1 MKYCGRFVV
10 EFLPSEKQG
19 MARVVCDELARQAY
33 TSPTDVF
40 VKRLLQLRE
49 LSEDWM
55 QIDGVKNSLS
65 EAGDGNQS
73 IVHEGVMSGND
84 MSDNDD
90 NDMCDVSM
98 VCDEIPSTSDYM
110 GQERRPRPISRM
122 SDQRSTCAL
131 YFSLENQFLMCCSDV
146 LLKPVNSVVANK

>member
-1 MKYCGRFVV
+1 
-10 EFLPSEKQG
+10 

-33 TSPTDVF
+33 SSPTDVF
-40 VKRLLQLRE
+40 VKRLIQLRE

-55 QIDGVKNSLS
+55 QIDGVKNSHSIS
-65 EAGDGNQS
+65 ESGDANQS
-73 IVHEGVMSGND
+73 MALESVNSGND

-110 GQERRPRPISRM
+110 GQERQPRPVSRM
-122 SDQRSTCAL
+122 LSQR
-131 YFSLENQFLMCCSDV
+131 
-146 LLKPVNSVVANK
+146 